1 MMKLLIIGVC
11 LNLHYSCVG
20 QVQVADPDADV
31 SVDHPAYAFG
41 KGPSVF
47 IDAAHANFHTAHGRY
62 EPFGNLLRNDG
73 FRVEENFT
81 LFSDSSLTDIDVLII
96 ANADVKA
103 NGISFTTDEIIALK
117 NFVQQGGSMMLIA
130 DHIPFPA
137 AISELADS
145 FSIHFLNVFAEDD
158 GSGIF
163 TKEND
168 GLTEDTLLAG
178 INKLRS
184 FGGSAFSITAPSYR
198 PLMQMDKG
206 WTMQT
211 MTDHG
216 LSEKTS
222 AEGLLQ
228 GAVMTVGK
236 GKVAVF
242 GEAAMFTAQKG
253 GPGNKRF
260 GFNAKGA
267 EQNKEFILKVM
278 RWLGQQ

>member
-1 MMKLLIIGVC
+1 MMKLLIIAVC
-11 LNLHYSCVG
+11 LNLLYSCTG
-20 QVQVADPDADV
+20 QEQEADLDADV
-31 SVDHPAYAFG
+31 RVENPAFTFG
-41 KGPSVF
+41 KGPAVF
-47 IDAAHANFHTAHGRY
+47 IDGAHANFHTVNGRY
-62 EPFGNLLRNDG
+62 KPLANLLRNDG
-73 FRVEENFT
+73 FRVEEN
-81 LFSDSSLTDIDVLII
+81 LQLLSDSSLQETDILII
-96 ANADVKA
+96 ANADIKA
-103 NGISFTTDEIIALK
+103 SGVSFTTDEIIALE
-117 NFVQQGGSMMLIA
+117 NFVQQGGSLMLIA

-145 FSIHFLNVFAEDD
+145 FSIHFLNVYVEDD

-163 TKEND
+163 SKENG
-168 GLTEDTLLAG
+168 GLPDDILLKG
-178 INKLRS
+178 IDKIRS
-184 FGGSAFSITAPSYR
+184 FGGSAFSISGSSYR
-198 PLMQMDKG
+198 PLMQLGKG

-211 MTDHG
+211 MSDHG

-228 GAVMTVGK
+228 GAVMNVGK

-278 RWLGQQ
+278 RWLG